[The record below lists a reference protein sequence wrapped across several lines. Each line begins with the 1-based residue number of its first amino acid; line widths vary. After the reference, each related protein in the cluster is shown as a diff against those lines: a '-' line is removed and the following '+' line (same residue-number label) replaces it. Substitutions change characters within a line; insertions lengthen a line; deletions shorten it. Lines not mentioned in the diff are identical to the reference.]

1 MTLTADT
8 GTGAGTDTAG
18 QEQAAAVTAVAE
30 PLFEIVPLSGNIGA
44 EIRGLDVRT
53 LDEREVAAV
62 RAAWLHYKVVFFPG
76 QHLTP
81 AEHLAFARRFG
92 EPTEGHPVI
101 PGLDGQPEVFEI
113 DYSKARELAA
123 AYGRVGT
130 VSRGLDW
137 HTDVTFVKR
146 PPLGS
151 ILRAVVVPP
160 AGGDTLFSN
169 QEAAFAALS
178 PALQEFL
185 GTLTA
190 VHNGEAQFKG
200 ILDLVGEGRWEG
212 ETFVRLEPATH
223 PVVRTHPETGKKS
236 LFVNPGFTS
245 HIAELDRAE
254 SDALLAFLYQHSVRP
269 EFTVRYHW
277 QEGTIGFWDNRAT
290 QHAVAGDFGDAHR
303 VIQRVTLR
311 GDEPR

>member
-8 GTGAGTDTAG
+8 PTTTSAPTLPFD
-18 QEQAAAVTAVAE
+18 V
-30 PLFEIVPLSGNIGA
+30 VPLSGDIGA
-44 EIRGLDVRT
+44 EIRGLDLRR
-53 LDEREVAAV
+53 LDDDDVAAI
-62 RAAWLHYKVVFFPG
+62 RQAWLHYKVVFFPR
-76 QHLTP
+76 QNLTP
-81 AEHLAFARRFG
+81 QEHLAFAARFG

-101 PGLDGQPEVFEI
+101 PGLADQPEVFEI
-113 DYSKARELAA
+113 DYSKARELYAT
-123 AYGRVGT
+123 YGDVNT
-130 VSRGLDW
+130 QYRGLHW

-169 QEAAFAALS
+169 QEAAFAGLS

-185 GTLTA
+185 TTLTA
-190 VHNGEAQFKG
+190 VHDGQEQFKNV
-200 ILDLVGEGRWEG
+200 LSLVGEGRWEG
-212 ETFVRLEPATH
+212 QTFTKLEPVEH
-223 PVVRTHPETGKKS
+223 PVVRTHPETGKLS

-245 HIAELDRAE
+245 HIKELAKDE
-254 SDALLAFLYQHSVRP
+254 SDALLALLYQHSVRP

-290 QHAVAGDFGDAHR
+290 QHAVVGDYGDAHR

-311 GDEPR
+311 GDQPR

>member
-1 MTLTADT
+1 MTITELETTAP
-8 GTGAGTDTAG
+8 
-18 QEQAAAVTAVAE
+18 AA
-30 PLFEIVPLSGNIGA
+30 PDLPFEVVPLSGTIGA
-44 EIRGLDVRT
+44 ELRGLDLRT
-53 LDEREVAAV
+53 LDGDEVAAV
-62 RAAWLHYKVVFFPG
+62 RAAWLRYKVVFFPG
-76 QHLTP
+76 QNLTP
-81 AEHLAFARRFG
+81 AEHLAFARHFG

-101 PGLDGQPEVFEI
+101 PGLADQPEVFQI
-113 DYSKARELAA
+113 DYTQARELAA
-123 AYGRVGT
+123 AYGKVGD
-130 VSRGLDW
+130 VSRGLHW

-160 AGGDTLFSN
+160 AGGDTLFSD
-169 QEAAFAALS
+169 QEAAFNDLS
-178 PALQEFL
+178 PALQEHL

-190 VHNGEAQFKG
+190 VHDGEDQFRV

-212 ETFVRLEPATH
+212 KTFTKLDPVEH
-223 PVVRTHPETGKKS
+223 PVVRTHPETGKRS

-245 HIAELDRAE
+245 HIKELKRTE
-254 SDALLAFLYQHSVRP
+254 SDALLAFLHHHSVRP

-290 QHAVAGDFGDAHR
+290 QHAVVGDFGDAHR

-311 GDEPR
+311 GDEPQ